1 MSTGLSTISRA
12 QAKQDIVQ
20 MRRFVRRAAAT
31 PAKARALLIKA
42 GILEKSGK
50 TLAKAYR

>member
-1 MSTGLSTISRA
+1 MSTGLSTISGA

-20 MRRFVRRAAAT
+20 MRRFVRQAAST

-50 TLAKAYR
+50 SLAKAYR